1 MLKAFP
7 NRLDTQLGNWFDEG
21 INISNGQWQK
31 VALARAFAKNAD
43 IYFLD
48 EPNAAMDVITEN
60 EVLCTCKEQLANKM
74 AVIITHKFSDIITTV
89 DDIIV
94 LDKGEIKERGEHLEL
109 LNSNGLYYELFNKY
123 KHSNLEKI

>member
-7 NRLDTQLGNWFDEG
+7 NGLDTQLGNWFDEG

-31 VALARAFAKNAD
+31 VAIARAFAKNAD

-60 EVLCTCKEQLANKM
+60 EVLCTCKEQLASKM
-74 AVIITHKFSDIITTV
+74 AVIINHKFSDIITTV

-94 LDKGEIKERGEHLEL
+94 LDKGDQL
-109 LNSNGLYYELFNKY
+109 
-123 KHSNLEKI
+123 